1 MDEDWARELEKRHAF
16 LMVRESGDCTAFNCP
31 QEELLELCQS
41 LRDSEGFD
49 LLIDVT
55 AVDWGEDAS
64 PRFSTFHHF
73 YSLVRKDYLRI
84 VTDCPNAT
92 EPEAPSITSLY
103 PAADW
108 HEREVYDMFGIRF
121 IGHPNLK
128 RILMWDEYE
137 HFPLRKDFPL
147 SGIET
152 ELLATDVAKETG
164 ASVIAAP
171 MMGGPFV
178 APPEGHVSESE
189 PRGKD
194 QTWTEEREKPE

>member
-1 MDEDWARELEKRHAF
+1 MDDERAMALGKRYAF
-16 LMVRESGDCTAFNCP
+16 LDTRESGDCTAFNCP
-31 QEELLELCQS
+31 QKELFGFCES
-41 LRDSEGFD
+41 LRDKEDFA
-49 LLIDVT
+49 LLVDVT
-55 AVDWGEDAS
+55 AVDWGNDAS

-73 YSLVRKDYLRI
+73 YSLARKDYLRI
-84 VTDCPNAT
+84 ASDCLSDG
-92 EPEAPSITSLY
+92 EPEAPSVSALY
-103 PAADW
+103 PGADW

-128 RILMWDEYE
+128 RILMWDDFQ

-147 SGIET
+147 AGVET
-152 ELLATDVAKETG
+152 ELPAADVAEETG

>member
-1 MDEDWARELEKRHAF
+1 MDEEWSNELGKRYGF
-16 LMVRESGDCTAFNCP
+16 LTRRNSCDCAAFNCP
-31 QEELLELCQS
+31 ADQLLDFCQA
-41 LRDSEGFD
+41 LRDQEGCD
-49 LLIDVT
+49 LLVDVT
-55 AVDWGEDAS
+55 AVDWGESAS

-84 VTDCPNAT
+84 ATDCLNDLD
-92 EPEAPSITSLY
+92 PEAPSVSALY
-103 PAADW
+103 AGADW

-121 IGHPNLK
+121 TDHPNLK
-128 RILMWDEYE
+128 RILMWDGYS

-147 SGIET
+147 AGIET
-152 ELLATDVAKETG
+152 DLPAADVAEETG
-164 ASVIAAP
+164 VSVSAAP

-194 QTWTEEREKPE
+194 QSWTEERDKPQ